1 MLEMDSRGGRARTQ
15 PLARE
20 ATGSVR
26 GSGRRRPGWR
36 DEGGAVEMT
45 ALLIIFP
52 LLFFFFL
59 FAVQATI
66 AARANQILKSAAQE
80 AARVA
85 RLEDKTEADAQERA
99 DKLLDTL
106 DPEVFSVAPTVEVDY
121 LGNNDRVRVVVTGT
135 VQSIVPGF
143 GPSLT
148 QVSEGPVERFRGAD
162 E

>member
-1 MLEMDSRGGRARTQ
+1 
-15 PLARE
+15 
-20 ATGSVR
+20 
-26 GSGRRRPGWR
+26 
-36 DEGGAVEMT
+36 MT

-66 AARANQILKSAAQE
+66 AARANQILKAAAQE
-80 AARVA
+80 GARVA
-85 RLEDKTEADAQERA
+85 RIEGNTEAKAQEQA

-106 DPEVFSVAPTVEVDY
+106 DPEVFSVAPTVDVDY
-121 LGNNDRVRVVVTGT
+121 LGNNDRVRVTVKGT

-148 QVSEGPVERFRGAD
+148 QVSEGPVERFRGAN